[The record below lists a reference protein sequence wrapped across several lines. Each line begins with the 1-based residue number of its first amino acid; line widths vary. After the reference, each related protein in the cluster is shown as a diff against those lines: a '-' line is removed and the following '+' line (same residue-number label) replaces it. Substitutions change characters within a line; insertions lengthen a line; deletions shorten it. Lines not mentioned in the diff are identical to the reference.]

1 MLKGMVII
9 MKVLYVSPE
18 AAPFSKTG
26 GLGDVAGSLPP
37 ALCEK
42 GVDARVIMP
51 LYRCIPREYKDQ
63 MTYLDH
69 IYIDMGWRK
78 QYCGVFMLKHDGCI
92 FYFVDNEFYFNGDKP
107 YDYIH
112 LDCEKFIFFS
122 KAVLSLLPTID
133 FRPDVIN
140 CNDWQTAAIPV
151 FLDTFLDNPFY
162 RGIKTVM
169 TIHNLKYQGRWDIDK
184 IKDFMGIGDYYFT
197 SDKLEYYN
205 DANILKGGLAY
216 ADKISTV
223 SESYAGEIQT
233 EWFGEGLNGLISA
246 RKNDLVGI
254 VNGISYK
261 EWNPSG
267 DKLIYENYS
276 EKDFEKKKKLNKIR
290 LQEQLNLPV
299 DENVFTVGIVSRL
312 TDQKGF
318 DLIATALEEL
328 CAGGMQI
335 IILGTGDEKYENLFR
350 HYAWKY
356 PDKVSAN
363 IYFSNDLAHKIYAGC
378 DAFLMPSAFEPCGL
392 SQIISM
398 RYGTLPVV
406 RETGGLKDTVIPYNE
421 FTKEGT
427 GFSFENYS
435 AQDMVYVLKYAMQI
449 YYDDKAS
456 WNTIIKNAME
466 TDYSWSVSADKYI
479 KMYEDITGIKFEAPV
494 KEEAK
499 PASKAKEVK
508 ADDKKPE
515 KTAVAKSEKAA
526 KKKEPARKTAAKKT
540 TAKKTDK
547 AEVKKDSVKPEAK
560 TEAVKAEAPKTDVK
574 KAAPKAEAKT
584 EALKSDIKTESPKSE
599 VKAASKIEPAKAE
612 AKKADEKKEAVK
624 SSPIKTEEKKA
635 EKPVKTEK
643 KAAKK
648 TKAK

>member
-1 MLKGMVII
+1 
-9 MKVLYVSPE
+9 
-18 AAPFSKTG
+18 
-26 GLGDVAGSLPP
+26 
-37 ALCEK
+37 
-42 GVDARVIMP
+42 
-51 LYRCIPREYKDQ
+51 
-63 MTYLDH
+63 
-69 IYIDMGWRK
+69 
-78 QYCGVFMLKHDGCI
+78 
-92 FYFVDNEFYFNGDKP
+92 
-107 YDYIH
+107 
-112 LDCEKFIFFS
+112 
-122 KAVLSLLPTID
+122 
-133 FRPDVIN
+133 
-140 CNDWQTAAIPV
+140 
-151 FLDTFLDNPFY
+151 
-162 RGIKTVM
+162 
-169 TIHNLKYQGRWDIDK
+169 
-184 IKDFMGIGDYYFT
+184 
-197 SDKLEYYN
+197 
-205 DANILKGGLAY
+205 
-216 ADKISTV
+216 
-223 SESYAGEIQT
+223 
-233 EWFGEGLNGLISA
+233 
-246 RKNDLVGI
+246 
-254 VNGISYK
+254 
-261 EWNPSG
+261 
-267 DKLIYENYS
+267 
-276 EKDFEKKKKLNKIR
+276 
-290 LQEQLNLPV
+290 
-299 DENVFTVGIVSRL
+299 
-312 TDQKGF
+312 
-318 DLIATALEEL
+318 
-328 CAGGMQI
+328 MQI

-560 TEAVKAEAPKTDVK
+560 TEAVKAEAPKTEVK